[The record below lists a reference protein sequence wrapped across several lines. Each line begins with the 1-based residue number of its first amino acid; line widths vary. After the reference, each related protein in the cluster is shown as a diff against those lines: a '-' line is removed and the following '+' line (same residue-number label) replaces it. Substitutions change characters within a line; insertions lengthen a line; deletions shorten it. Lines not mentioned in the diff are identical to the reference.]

1 MFFLRIFV
9 VLGLQPEPWC
19 TVPYDPPSAA
29 WGGAGAEIRGVQKWK
44 SSWVGEEGRKEVVR
58 RGQG

>member
-1 MFFLRIFV
+1 M
-9 VLGLQPEPWC
+9 GLQPEPWY

-29 WGGAGAEIRGVQKWK
+29 WGEAGAEIRGVQKWK
-44 SSWVGEEGRKEVVR
+44 SSWVGEDGGKVVVR